1 MVRHIPW
8 AAVARDFFQ
17 FKKWILEWESSV
29 RDGCRMGTA
38 MLPEFIYS
46 GDAGKAEGGMPW
58 I

>member
-1 MVRHIPW
+1 MPW

-17 FKKWILEWESSV
+17 FEKWILEWESSV

-38 MLPEFIYS
+38 LIVELIYS
-46 GDAGKAEGGMPW
+46 GDTGKGEGGIPW